1 MASIVVSGDVLRRPT
16 GSNLAVH
23 LHYLIGLRKLGHQ
36 VAYLEDRDVLAG
48 PEGGAAVPRAGL
60 VLLENLLRR
69 CRVEIPVVWVDSD
82 AGLVGGMVWPQ
93 LRRRLRKTDLLLD
106 IGGHCFLEERSL
118 PRRRVLID
126 IDERRRAA
134 GPELASRQVEHDLF
148 FSNRR
153 DPDEL
158 LAAEWLPTIPPVVPR
173 LWYGPPARAELPLK
187 VLVGR
192 GFEEGGLGPT
202 QGEGIAGEQ
211 LLALPARLSP
221 RPWTTLPDEDSEL
234 AARLAASG
242 WSVRAEAAV
251 DGSLSAHRGQL
262 IGSQACLSLR
272 GHERDGVWFTAHDAS
287 FLAAGRPL
295 ITGDAD
301 LECWLPTGSGIL
313 TFSDLEGAVDA
324 VELVAR
330 ELPRHSAAARDV
342 AERVFHFKVVL
353 PNLLEQALPRHLQA
367 VA

>member
-1 MASIVVSGDVLRRPT
+1 
-16 GSNLAVH
+16 
-23 LHYLIGLRKLGHQ
+23 
-36 VAYLEDRDVLAG
+36 
-48 PEGGAAVPRAGL
+48 
-60 VLLENLLRR
+60 
-69 CRVEIPVVWVDSD
+69 
-82 AGLVGGMVWPQ
+82 MVWPQ

-126 IDERRRAA
+126 IDERRRGNTSA
-134 GPELASRQVEHDLF
+134 PASRQLDHDLF

-192 GFEEGGLGPT
+192 GFEEGGLGPP

-211 LLALPARLSP
+211 LLALPARLTP

-251 DGSLSAHRGQL
+251 DGSLSSHRGQL

-301 LECWLPTGSGIL
+301 LECWLPTGTGIL
-313 TFSDLEGAVDA
+313 TFSDLEGAIDA
-324 VELVAR
+324 VEHVAR
-330 ELPRHSAAARDV
+330 ELPRHSAAAREV